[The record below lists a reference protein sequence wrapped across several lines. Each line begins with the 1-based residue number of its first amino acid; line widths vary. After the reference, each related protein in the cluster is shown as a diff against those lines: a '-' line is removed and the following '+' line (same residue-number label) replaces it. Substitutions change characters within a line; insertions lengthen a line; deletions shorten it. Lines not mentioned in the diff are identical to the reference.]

1 MCIRDSHKIVR
12 EQPHFCFTFFAVN
25 NSNICGVVCP
35 LIPRSTYGFPGK
47 NPPNRASAHISVI
60 ESPINTTRFS
70 PAAGAASFA
79 FASRY
84 RATSAQSCSVFC
96 ASSNFIVALPSCA
109 FVSANSDASPVPA
122 LCAPAGEP
130 AAACAHAALAPKD
143 AVNTITNAEIS
154 ATSIFLFIAALLYS
168 FRALYEV
175 SYSAPILWYRRS
187 IDRRTSYR
195 ENDSRTLI
203 LKLTYLSRS
212 REGVLAN
219 IMTTKR
225 KFFGALAG
233 LALAS
238 LSPAHAQQY
247 SPAAP
252 ANEWVRC
259 HAVTSVPM
267 TADAEQALP
276 MHITGTLPCGA
287 EVSVLSD
294 VEGYTVN
301 VRTADGQTGYVA
313 RMYLTAIPAP
323 AAPKPVTSAVVENN
337 IARWVSGGAGSDQF
351 VSDDS
356 LVESLT
362 VNGVTVQVTLHD
374 LSLIHI

>member
-1 MCIRDSHKIVR
+1 
-12 EQPHFCFTFFAVN
+12 
-25 NSNICGVVCP
+25 
-35 LIPRSTYGFPGK
+35 
-47 NPPNRASAHISVI
+47 
-60 ESPINTTRFS
+60 
-70 PAAGAASFA
+70 
-79 FASRY
+79 
-84 RATSAQSCSVFC
+84 
-96 ASSNFIVALPSCA
+96 
-109 FVSANSDASPVPA
+109 
-122 LCAPAGEP
+122 
-130 AAACAHAALAPKD
+130 
-143 AVNTITNAEIS
+143 
-154 ATSIFLFIAALLYS
+154 
-168 FRALYEV
+168 
-175 SYSAPILWYRRS
+175 
-187 IDRRTSYR
+187 
-195 ENDSRTLI
+195 
-203 LKLTYLSRS
+203 
-212 REGVLAN
+212 
-219 IMTTKR
+219 MTTKR

-374 LSLIHI
+374 TGWKLRANVAVANDGTDDLAINPSKFTLQESSPTVRQLPYQDAKEMAQSVSHGVLWTSVSATSPSAAKQYADPGSAINVAYKTPFIATQTPNYLVPAQTAQLDAAKHDVDLNAVHQIHNTALREGQLAPGTKAAGAVWFERDKKAEQLVLHVPVGQTIYEFPLSFSHSN